1 MKKKSINTE
10 IDMHNKLQITMQ
22 KSLNDFR
29 LSVKPSYASMASQLR
44 APDDLNVNYS
54 LQLANNVECPI
65 NEQVNIQI
73 TPDKSNGTN
82 VVDTDFV
89 KHSLQLADVNIQAL
103 TSFIADRT
111 MNDTYKEQSNYVI
124 QVRIQGHTQEIEPVN
139 NDVFVVYF
147 RGNDRIYFMTD

>member
-1 MKKKSINTE
+1 
-10 IDMHNKLQITMQ
+10 MHNKLQITMQ

-29 LSVKPSYASMASQLR
+29 LSVKPSYASMASPLR

-103 TSFIADRT
+103 TSFKADRT

>member
-1 MKKKSINTE
+1 
-10 IDMHNKLQITMQ
+10 
-22 KSLNDFR
+22 
-29 LSVKPSYASMASQLR
+29 MASPLR
-44 APDDLNVNYS
+44 TPDDLNVNYS

-89 KHSLQLADVNIQAL
+89 KHSLQLADVNIQDL
-103 TSFIADRT
+103 TSYKPDRT
-111 MNDTYKEQSNYVI
+111 MNDTYKEQSNNTI
-124 QVRIQGHTQEIEPVN
+124 QVRIQGNTQEIEPVN